1 MQTVT
6 LTEHKRPRVVELPVD
21 SRMIGADHSAPL
33 VRKPSV
39 TLIASPE
46 RSALA
51 EQSVRRRF
59 CRWGCGHVERELGG
73 GRRDVCSALDD
84 VRVDYG
90 AFRLQ

>member
-6 LTEHKRPRVVELPVD
+6 LTEHKRPHVVELPVD

-46 RSALA
+46 RAALA

-90 AFRLQ
+90 AVRLQ